1 MSMNRILLV
10 LLLLVAAQS
19 GKAQTISVASFKSL
33 PNDLDARVNFPMK
46 DQNGEVCAI
55 IKVVTTQTGFSW
67 DGDQLGIA
75 QTEKKTGEYWL
86 YVPWGAKRLTIKH
99 DKLGVLR
106 DYIYPE
112 SILKATVYEMKVTTI
127 VEEPIGSEWVV
138 VTSEPPGA
146 DVYIDDKATGMQTP
160 FTRQYLLGSHSYRVS
175 MDLYHPDA
183 GKFELTPDGG
193 KKKIVSTL
201 LPAFG
206 QLELTSL
213 PESGANIVLDGK
225 PLTQTTPCTIEN
237 IKSGTYPLILSKTLF
252 HETTQTITI
261 TDGQTTNADVILKP
275 AFGSIEITSLPESGA
290 AVTLDDVPTG
300 KVTPC
305 TLDKVPSGVRNISL
319 RLNWYQ
325 PIKKQLTVTD
335 GEKAMIEVPMNELFG
350 TVSITTKPEA
360 DIYKDNEKLAT
371 GTYSGRLN
379 EGVYTFEARKP
390 KHTTDTQKVQI
401 ATGDQKNITLTPLP
415 QMGIVEIQSTPID
428 AVITL
433 DGENKGTTPATL
445 RNLLVGDYNLTLSLP
460 GYASINKTIT
470 INEGQTA
477 QVNETLVNGRAV
489 TITSEPAGATLSI
502 DDHTVGQTPYSGSLT
517 FSNHTLQIQQGDKKA
532 EKTVSISQTGGETSF
547 SLSFGTQSF
556 SETVIGTTIEMM
568 AIKGGTFSMGSN
580 EIDGA
585 KPIHTVTVSDF
596 SIGKTEVTQAQ
607 WLAIMG
613 SNPSDFKGDNLPV
626 EQVSWDDVKIFL
638 NELNAKTGKTYRLP
652 TEAEWEYAAGGGENI
667 RTKFAGTNDEGSLG
681 TYAWYS
687 ANSNN
692 TTHAVG
698 TKQPNQLGLYD
709 MSGNVWEWCSDWY
722 GSYSSSPQNNPKGA
736 STGRSRV
743 LRGGSWDDYDG
754 SSYSFRAA
762 SRYDDSPGSR
772 YLSYGFRC
780 ARSL

>member
-1 MSMNRILLV
+1 MNKFFITVVLFFAIYTSNSQDIAVRSFRKLEMDQEARI
-10 LLLLVAAQS
+10 
-19 GKAQTISVASFKSL
+19 IS
-33 PNDLDARVNFPMK
+33 PII
-46 DQNGEVCAI
+46 DQNGKKCAI
-55 IKVVTTQTGFSW
+55 FKVVTSQTGFAW
-67 DGDQLGIA
+67 DFGMIGTA
-75 QTEKKTGEYWL
+75 FKTEQKTGEIWVW
-86 YVPWGAKRLTIKH
+86 VPVGTRKVTINH
-99 DKLGVLR
+99 QQLGVLR
-106 DYIYPE
+106 NYQFDIDIE
-112 SILKATVYEMKVTTI
+112 EATVYEMILITGKVTTI
-127 VEEPIGSEWVV
+127 VEETIGSEWVV
-138 VTSEPPGA
+138 VSSDPPGA

-160 FTRQYLLGSHSYRVS
+160 FTRQYPLGSHSYRVS

-206 QLELTSL
+206 QLKLTSL

-225 PLTQTTPCTIEN
+225 PLTQTTPCTIEK

-335 GEKAMIEVPMNELFG
+335 GEKATLEVPMNELFG

-390 KHTTDTQKVQI
+390 KHTTDTQKIQI
-401 ATGDQKNITLTPLP
+401 ATGDQKNITLAPRP

-445 RNLLVGDYNLTLSLP
+445 RSLLVGDYNLTLSFP
-460 GYASINKTIT
+460 GYATINKTIT
-470 INEGQTA
+470 ITEGQTA
-477 QVNETLVNGRAV
+477 QINETLVNGRAV
-489 TITSEPAGATLSI
+489 TINTEPAGVTLSI
-502 DDHTVGQTPYSGSLT
+502 DGNTVGQTPYSGSLT
-517 FSNHTLQIQQGDKKA
+517 FGNHILQIQQGDKKA

-547 SLSFGTQSF
+547 SLSFGP
-556 SETVIGTTIEMM
+556 ETFMESVNGIGIEMV
-568 AIKGGTFSMGSN
+568 IVKGGTFSMGS
-580 EIDGA
+580 DDFG
-585 KPIHTVTVSDF
+585 PIHSVTLSVLN
-596 SIGKTEVTQAQ
+596 IGKTEVTQAQ
-607 WLAIMG
+607 WKAVMG
-613 SNPSDFKGDNLPV
+613 NNPSYFKGDNLPV
-626 EQVSWDDVKIFL
+626 ESVSWEDVQVFIGK
-638 NELNAKTGKTYRLP
+638 LNASGKIYRLP
-652 TEAEWEYAAGGGENI
+652 TEAEWEYAAQGGVGQEY
-667 RTKFAGTNDEGSLG
+667 AGTNTESSLG
-681 TYAWYS
+681 SYAWYS
-687 ANSNN
+687 ANSGSK
-692 TTHAVG
+692 TQPAG
-698 TKQPNQLGLYD
+698 TKEPNQFGLYD

-722 GSYSSSPQNNPKGA
+722 GSYSSSPQTNPKGP
-736 STGRSRV
+736 SSGSGRV
-743 LRGGSWDDYDG
+743 LRGGSYINRASLSRVSLRNDYN
-754 SSYSFRAA
+754 
-762 SRYDDSPGSR
+762 PGGR
-772 YLSYGFRC
+772 INLIGFRLV
-780 ARSL
+780 RVF